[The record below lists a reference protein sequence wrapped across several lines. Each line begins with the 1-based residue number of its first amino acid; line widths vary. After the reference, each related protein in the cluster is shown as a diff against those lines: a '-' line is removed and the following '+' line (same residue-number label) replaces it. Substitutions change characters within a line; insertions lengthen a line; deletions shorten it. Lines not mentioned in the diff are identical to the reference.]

1 MPTHHQHSEDRA
13 AAESEAAGDRR
24 RSASSISTLAGQTL
38 LEEGHTEA
46 RFLLAPEGHPIPGEE
61 VDRLKLVVVDG
72 RVVQNAVVPE
82 PESAQAPEPVPVAQ
96 PELEVQTPPE
106 PEAERSAARGKREPK

>member
-1 MPTHHQHSEDRA
+1 MSPLTINIPKIEQPKA
-13 AAESEAAGDRR
+13 KTPAIIADRR
-24 RSASSISTLAGQTL
+24 VYLDLAGQTL